1 MQWGENSSYPHENV
15 YKVRFPVRT
24 QIFSFVRRKMIFM
37 RFDTKLKIYHFPA
50 FIPINFTYLLGHASG
65 AARIYL
71 SWDENQDKEITK
83 DEVVELFRC
92 HSVLKRYINYI
103 MCLAVYLINSG

>member
-1 MQWGENSSYPHENV
+1 MFFLCS
-15 YKVRFPVRT
+15 T
-24 QIFSFVRRKMIFM
+24 LLTRRKMIFM

-65 AARIYL
+65 AAGIYL

-103 MCLAVYLINSG
+103 MCLAV